1 MWEQE
6 RATLTFSVIDYLT
19 AFDDRLRMLLLEAL
33 AYARVKDLF
42 DIIVEFPDSM
52 EAVTDL
58 KEWFVKGASWV

>member
-1 MWEQE
+1 
-6 RATLTFSVIDYLT
+6 
-19 AFDDRLRMLLLEAL
+19 MLLLEAL